1 MNNGWQPNPWVWCER
16 KEPVN
21 HDELRVGL
29 CTVPDFESALRL
41 ARTLVEERLAAC
53 VNVIPRVTSVY
64 RWEGA
69 VQENDEVLLVI
80 KTAASVDLE
89 KMKDRLLTVHPY
101 DVPELLLLPVSYG
114 LEKYVDWIAQSVQ
127 PVRRED

>member
-1 MNNGWQPNPWVWCER
+1 MRQ
-16 KEPVN
+16 
-21 HDELRVGL
+21 DELRVGL
-29 CTVPDFESALRL
+29 CTVPDRESALKL

-64 RWEGA
+64 RWQGA
-69 VQENDEVLLVI
+69 VEENDEVLLVI

-114 LEKYVDWIAQSVQ
+114 LDKYLAWIAQSVQ
-127 PVRRED
+127 PARPED